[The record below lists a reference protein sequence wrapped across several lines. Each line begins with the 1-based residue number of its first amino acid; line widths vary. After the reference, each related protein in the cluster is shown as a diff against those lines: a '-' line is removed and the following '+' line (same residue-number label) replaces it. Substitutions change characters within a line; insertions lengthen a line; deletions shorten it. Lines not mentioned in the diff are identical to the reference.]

1 MKFSE
6 SAYKTMEKIK
16 KFNCDKIYDNEKIQP
31 TTRYFKVVMNEIF
44 YTLKKAYN
52 GTSTV
57 KTIRKMKRYYPFLSE
72 EFSNWLETYSNSIDR
87 NEDNYCNKVIYDL
100 NDINNYLRAI
110 IDYMSGMTDQYIVRI
125 YNEIVSF

>member
-1 MKFSE
+1 
-6 SAYKTMEKIK
+6 
-16 KFNCDKIYDNEKIQP
+16 
-31 TTRYFKVVMNEIF
+31 MNEIF

-52 GTSTV
+52 GISTV

-87 NEDNYCNKVIYDL
+87 NDDNYCNKVIYDL
-100 NDINNYLRAI
+100 NDINNYLKAI